1 MVLLNQS
8 KLFKLSQSP
17 RQTAGDLSEEKRTLM
32 NDLFTD
38 VTAVPSIVID
48 SNNNR
53 QYSMLIYLI
62 SRYDMCV
69 V

>member
-38 VTAVPSIVID
+38 VTAVPSIVFD

-53 QYSMLIYLI
+53 
-62 SRYDMCV
+62 
-69 V
+69 